1 MYKSEPPVDV
11 VKGLDEWLFSIRDTV
26 GFDLI
31 KEIALEEGNHGVHAS
46 EGRFTIGEAIFKK
59 GTKFYRS
66 ILNHEYEHL
75 MDGEITRRHI
85 KTLLENM
92 HPEDLKNTLTN
103 RLILL
108 HAHYEKI
115 LESTVERLKADQ
127 KFRNLLSSL
136 MQRTKN
142 IPVHDAIKVFLSKEI
157 SLQSLGALGHVLS
170 SKEERLTMDRYL
182 KMNYGI
188 PKLYAFVSKPFNL
201 SRIDPRLAEISD
213 PRITIYPELSAI
225 FAELIPEEKAEILHF
240 GSKVAQKN
248 AETLLILA
256 RDAGKMEL
264 SEVVEILGP
273 AAPNLPRVYNGPALS
288 FQDVRGDLHSAEFA
302 AHGANIFAL

>member
-11 VKGLDEWLFSIRDTV
+11 VKGLDEWLYSVKDKV

-31 KEIALEEGNHGVHAS
+31 KEIALEEGNHGAHAS

-59 GTKFYRS
+59 GNKFFCS

-75 MDGEITRRHI
+75 IDGEITRRHI
-85 KTLLENM
+85 ETLLSSM
-92 HPEDLKNTLTN
+92 HPEDLKSVLTN
-103 RLILL
+103 RLVLL

-115 LESTVERLKADQ
+115 LESTVELLKADQ
-127 KFRNLLSSL
+127 KFKNLLTSL

-142 IPVHDAIKVFLSKEI
+142 IPAHDAIKLFLSKEI

-170 SKEERLTMDRYL
+170 SKEERLTIDKYL

-201 SRIDPRLAEISD
+201 SRSDPRLAEISD
-213 PRITIYPELSAI
+213 PRITLYPELSAT
-225 FAELIPEEKAEILHF
+225 FAELTPEEKAEILHF

-248 AETLLILA
+248 AETLLVLA
-256 RDAGKMEL
+256 RDAG
-264 SEVVEILGP
+264 
-273 AAPNLPRVYNGPALS
+273 
-288 FQDVRGDLHSAEFA
+288 
-302 AHGANIFAL
+302 

>member
-1 MYKSEPPVDV
+1 MYKSEPPVNV
-11 VKGLDEWLFSIRDTV
+11 VKGLDEWLYSIRDTV

-31 KEIALEEGNHGVHAS
+31 KEIALEEGNHGAHAS

-59 GTKFYRS
+59 GNKLFSS

-75 MDGEITRRHI
+75 MDGEITKRHI
-85 KTLLENM
+85 KSLLENM

-103 RLILL
+103 RLVLL

-115 LESTVERLKADQ
+115 LESTVELLKADQ

-142 IPVHDAIKVFLSKEI
+142 IPAHEAIKLFLSKEI
-157 SLQSLGALGHVLS
+157 SLPSLGALGHVLS
-170 SKEERLTMDRYL
+170 SKEERLTIDRYL

-213 PRITIYPELSAI
+213 PRITLYPELSAI
-225 FAELIPEEKAEILHF
+225 FAELTSEEKAEILHF
-240 GSKVAQKN
+240 GSKVAQKT
-248 AETLLILA
+248 AETLLVLA

-264 SEVVEILGP
+264 SEVSEILGP
-273 AAPNLPRVYNGPALS
+273 AAPNFPKVYSGPALS
-288 FQDVRGDLHSAEFA
+288 FQDVRGDLHRAEFA